1 MVEVPGF
8 SVHNR
13 FLEVF
18 VPKAPSVSLTKII
31 EATKLHPRTGLS
43 LGLPPVTVPYGA
55 LVEPVGSERDRERF
69 MYLSELFE
77 CSRELFQSATG
88 GAASASIAEAAE
100 PEPAPVIEKEPEPA
114 PPTGPHLEWDRIN
127 SSNYSVTRAAVPG
140 GWLVAI
146 NGSGLTFVPDLKHRW
161 NGGSVK

>member
-1 MVEVPGF
+1 
-8 SVHNR
+8 
-13 FLEVF
+13 

-88 GAASASIAEAAE
+88 GTSVSIAEMAE
-100 PEPAPVIEKEPEPA
+100 PEPVPIVERAPEPA
-114 PPTGPHLEWDRIN
+114 PATGPRLEWDRVN
-127 SSNYSVTRAAVPG
+127 SSSYSVTRAAVPG
-140 GWLVAI
+140 GWLVTL
-146 NGSGLTFVPDLKHRW
+146 NGSGLTFVPDLKHKW
-161 NGGSVK
+161 NGGSAK